1 MDINKSI
8 NHFMAQQG
16 YIQMDL
22 SRHSKLHPS
31 TISLIR
37 NSHRTPSLD
46 TVQALMDQM
55 TDFERGE
62 YDCIHGHDAVDGAS
76 DEYNRGY
83 GEQYAFEQQA
93 GALR

>member
-1 MDINKSI
+1 VGCKLLLQINLTVVNMQAHLKENKMDINKSI

-46 TVQALMDQM
+46 TVQALSEM
-55 TDFERGE
+55 FNVKVSEFIAAGE
-62 YDCIHGHDAVDGAS
+62 
-76 DEYNRGY
+76 
-83 GEQYAFEQQA
+83 
-93 GALR
+93 